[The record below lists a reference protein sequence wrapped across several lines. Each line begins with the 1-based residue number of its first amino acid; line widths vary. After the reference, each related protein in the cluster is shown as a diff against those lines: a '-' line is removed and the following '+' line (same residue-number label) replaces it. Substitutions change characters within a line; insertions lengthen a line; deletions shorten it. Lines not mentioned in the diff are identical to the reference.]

1 MSSNTFYRTI
11 LTVEVLSE
19 EPVSDAL
26 SLADLAREGE
36 DGSFS
41 LVVTSQETTGVSSAE
56 MATLLLAQGSDPEL
70 FLLDED
76 GRDL

>member
-26 SLADLAREGE
+26 SLADIAREGE

-41 LVVTSQETTGVSSAE
+41 LDVTSQETTGVSSAE
-56 MATLLLAQGSDPEL
+56 MATLLLAQGSDPEF

-76 GRDL
+76 GSDL